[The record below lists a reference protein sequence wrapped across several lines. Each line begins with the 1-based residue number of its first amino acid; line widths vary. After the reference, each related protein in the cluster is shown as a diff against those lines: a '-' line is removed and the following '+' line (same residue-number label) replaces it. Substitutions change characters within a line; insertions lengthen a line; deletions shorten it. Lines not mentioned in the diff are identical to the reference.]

1 MYRGGENTRVLQS
14 KTSAQITVVTSNIS
28 FGHDNNNRSP
38 RGKRGPVTLTE
49 HGNRGAQS
57 PETQFLRQAHSSWL
71 TILISPFIHQI
82 PHYVELLPGCFSPS
96 QTGPGKQ
103 PDLQGGSITG
113 RSKVEVALILLHVQN
128 TKKLHVTQNSL
139 HAHFHF
145 FGALKRSRKKQGCKF
160 LF

>member
-1 MYRGGENTRVLQS
+1 MKNNTSQQLHTALSLWCTEEV
-14 KTSAQITVVTSNIS
+14 KTPKCCSPKPQLKLLLLHQTSPLVMIIITAAP
-28 FGHDNNNRSP
+28 G
-38 RGKRGPVTLTE
+38 GKRGPVTLTE

-128 TKKLHVTQNSL
+128 TKTTACMHTSI
-139 HAHFHF
+139 
-145 FGALKRSRKKQGCKF
+145 F
-160 LF
+160 L